1 MSSGVRG
8 PWGHPGGT
16 GGDGQ
21 PAHAAKGHVP
31 QGTLTL
37 VTNERGGIVDD
48 LIVTNASEDHLYVV
62 SNAGC
67 ADKDLAIMRVR
78 GSPTPVGGGGEGND
92 PTTTTLW

>member
-1 MSSGVRG
+1 M
-8 PWGHPGGT
+8 
-16 GGDGQ
+16 
-21 PAHAAKGHVP
+21 
-31 QGTLTL
+31 
-37 VTNERGGIVDD
+37 DD